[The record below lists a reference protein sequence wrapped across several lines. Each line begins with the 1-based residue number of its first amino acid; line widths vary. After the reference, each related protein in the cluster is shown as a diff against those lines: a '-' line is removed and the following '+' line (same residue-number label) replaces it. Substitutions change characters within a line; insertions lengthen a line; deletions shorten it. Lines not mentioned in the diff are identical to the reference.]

1 MSGNDL
7 YAFDYDSFICGGG
20 LDPDFRFRILRVEFQ
35 QVGFEL
41 LGQVCGRDCRGFS
54 GGYFDPGSI
63 FGQTL
68 AEISTENGA
77 ERSSSLVTIYPE
89 LSLELMRRPCGELY

>member
-41 LGQVCGRDCRGFS
+41 LGQ
-54 GGYFDPGSI
+54 
-63 FGQTL
+63 
-68 AEISTENGA
+68 NGA

>member
-63 FGQTL
+63 
-68 AEISTENGA
+68 
-77 ERSSSLVTIYPE
+77 
-89 LSLELMRRPCGELY
+89 LSARLWPKSVPRTVRR

>member
-7 YAFDYDSFICGGG
+7 YAFDNYSFVCGGG

-63 FGQTL
+63 FRPDFGRNQYRERCG
-68 AEISTENGA
+68 EIQFAGDD
-77 ERSSSLVTIYPE
+77 IP
-89 LSLELMRRPCGELY
+89 ELMRRPCGELY

>member
-7 YAFDYDSFICGGG
+7 YAFDNYSFVCGGG

-41 LGQVCGRDCRGFS
+41 LGQVCGRDCRDS
-54 GGYFDPGSI
+54 PAVTLIPEVS